1 MVSSR
6 FSLQPID
13 YILVHGFCTYFTD
26 AYPIV
31 SFLLSCPFYKKDGF
45 CHIYPYFLWFSMGFP
60 RIVPSFS
67 HGNAAFWWQELVS
80 GSRVQLMDRLTKK
93 RQRDPAS
100 FLGGKTIPIYIY
112 CIYIYILYIYIYCI
126 YIYIYIIYIY
136 IQYIYIYIIHILY
149 IHISMVH
156 QWIIIPKMLQTPRLR
171 LYGWS
176 CFLGFVYTFCFWSTR
191 AWENG
196 LKCHNQ

>member
-60 RIVPSFS
+60 RFVPSFS

-100 FLGGKTIPIYIY
+100 FLGGKTIPIYILSY
-112 CIYIYILYIYIYCI
+112 IYILYIYILYIYIYCI
-126 YIYIYIIYIY
+126 YIS
-136 IQYIYIYIIHILY
+136 YIYIYNIYILY
-149 IHISMVH
+149 IYYIYIYQWFISES
-156 QWIIIPKMLQTPRLR
+156 LSR
-171 LYGWS
+171 
-176 CFLGFVYTFCFWSTR
+176 
-191 AWENG
+191 
-196 LKCHNQ
+196 KCSKHRD

>member
-60 RIVPSFS
+60 RFVPSFS

-100 FLGGKTIPIYIY
+100 FLGGKTIPIYI
-112 CIYIYILYIYIYCI
+112 LSYIYCI
-126 YIYIYIIYIY
+126 YIVYVYIVYIYIVYIYIIYIY
-136 IQYIYIYIIHILY
+136 THIYIYYTYIIYTY
-149 IHISMVH
+149 INGSSVNHYPENAPNTETETVWMELFFGLCLH
-156 QWIIIPKMLQTPRLR
+156 LL
-171 LYGWS
+171 
-176 CFLGFVYTFCFWSTR
+176 FL
-191 AWENG
+191 E
-196 LKCHNQ
+196 H